1 MRRCK
6 LSLLALCSALLVA
19 PLAQAEPFQQA
30 EPLPQRWVSA
40 GGALS
45 EWLVLLGAEAK
56 LVGVDSTSQH
66 PQSLRRLPGI
76 GYQRQLAA
84 EGILALRPDVLL
96 GTEDM
101 GPPPVLAQIKAAGVQ
116 VEVLSAGADLA
127 SLASNLTRM
136 GLLLGAEQQ
145 AQQALA
151 TYQQRL
157 QQQTEW
163 IAQARQQQAAP
174 KVLLVLGHAGGNPL
188 VAGENT
194 LGDWLI
200 EQAGGRNLARHQ
212 GYKALSSEALTAL
225 DVDVLIVADRSL
237 SGAAATAA
245 LLKSMPVLATGRA
258 AQQGRIVPLDPSLLV
273 GGLGPR
279 LPDQLAAL
287 AAGFYPA
294 SHALTAAA
302 KSRP

>member
-1 MRRCK
+1 MWRCR
-6 LSLLALCSALLVA
+6 LSVWALCAALLAV
-19 PLAQAEPFQQA
+19 PLAQA
-30 EPLPQRWVSA
+30 EPLPQRWLSA

-45 EWLVLLGAEAK
+45 EWLVLLGGEAK
-56 LVGVDSTSQH
+56 LLGVDSTSQY
-66 PQSLRRLPGI
+66 PPSLRGLPSI

-84 EGILALRPDVLL
+84 EGILSLRPDVLL

-101 GPPPVLAQIKAAGVQ
+101 GPPPVLAQIKAAGVR
-116 VEVLSAGADLA
+116 VEVLSARADLD

-136 GLLLGAEQQ
+136 GVLLGAEQQ

-151 TYQQRL
+151 TYRQRL

-163 IAQARQQQAAP
+163 IALARQQQAAP

-200 EQAGGRNLARHQ
+200 EQAGGRNLVRHQ
-212 GYKALSSEALTAL
+212 GYKALSSEALAAL
-225 DVDVLIVADRSL
+225 DADVLIVADRSL

-245 LLKSMPVLATGRA
+245 LLKNMPVLAAGRA
-258 AQQGRIVPLDPSLLV
+258 AQQGRIVSLDPTLLV

-279 LPDQLAAL
+279 MPDQLAAL
-287 AAGFYPA
+287 AADFYPA
-294 SHALTAAA
+294 APALTANA
-302 KSRP
+302 KSQL

>member
-6 LSLLALCSALLVA
+6 LTLLALCSALLAA
-19 PLAQAEPFQQA
+19 PLAQAEPLQQA

-101 GPPPVLAQIKAAGVQ
+101 GPPPVLEQIKAAGVQ

-151 TYQQRL
+151 TYRQRL
-157 QQQTEW
+157 QQQAEW
-163 IAQARQQQAAP
+163 IAQARQQQVAP

-225 DVDVLIVADRSL
+225 DADVLIVADRSL
-237 SGAAATAA
+237 SGAAAPAA
-245 LLKSMPVLATGRA
+245 LLKSMPVLAAGRA

-294 SHALTAAA
+294 SHALTADA

>member
-1 MRRCK
+1 MWRCR
-6 LSLLALCSALLVA
+6 LTVWALCAALLAV
-19 PLAQAEPFQQA
+19 PLAQA
-30 EPLPQRWVSA
+30 EPLPQRWLSA

-45 EWLVLLGAEAK
+45 EWLVLLGGEAK
-56 LVGVDSTSQH
+56 LLGVDSTSQY
-66 PQSLRRLPGI
+66 PPSLRGLPSI

-84 EGILALRPDVLL
+84 EGILSLRPDVLL

-101 GPPPVLAQIKAAGVQ
+101 GPPPVLAQIKAAGVR
-116 VEVLSAGADLA
+116 VEVLSARADIA

-136 GLLLGAEQQ
+136 GVLLGAEQQ

-151 TYQQRL
+151 AYQQRL
-157 QQQTEW
+157 QQQAEW
-163 IAQARQQQAAP
+163 IARARQQQAVP
-174 KVLLVLGHAGGNPL
+174 KVLLVVGHAGGNPL
-188 VAGENT
+188 VAGDAT
-194 LGDWLI
+194 LGAWLI
-200 EQAGGRNLARHQ
+200 EQAGGRNLVRHQ
-212 GYKALSSEALTAL
+212 GYKALSSEALAAL
-225 DVDVLIVADRSL
+225 DADVLIVADRSL

-245 LLKSMPVLATGRA
+245 LLKNMPVLAAGRA
-258 AQQGRIVPLDPSLLV
+258 AQQGRIVSLDPTLLV

-294 SHALTAAA
+294 SHALTADA

>member
-6 LSLLALCSALLVA
+6 LTLLALCSALLA
-19 PLAQAEPFQQA
+19 LPLAQAEPLQ
-30 EPLPQRWVSA
+30 QRWVSA

-101 GPPPVLAQIKAAGVQ
+101 GPPPVLAQIKAAGVR
-116 VEVLSAGADLA
+116 VEVLSAHADIA

-136 GLLLGAEQQ
+136 GVLLGAEQQ

-151 TYQQRL
+151 SYQQRL
-157 QQQTEW
+157 QQQAEW
-163 IAQARQQQAAP
+163 IARARQQQAVP

-188 VAGENT
+188 VAGEST

-200 EQAGGRNLARHQ
+200 EQAGGRNLAQHQ

-225 DVDVLIVADRSL
+225 DADVLIVADRSL

-245 LLKSMPVLATGRA
+245 LLKSMPVLAAGRA
-258 AQQGRIVPLDPSLLV
+258 AQQGRIVPLDPTLLV

-279 LPDQLAAL
+279 MPDQLALL
-287 AAGFYPA
+287 AASFYPQA
-294 SHALTAAA
+294 EAMMAAA
-302 KSRP
+302 KGQP